1 MYRVCAILVTYNPDS
16 NILTNIAAIIPQV
29 DQVLV
34 IDNASLPRGKS
45 YLEQLPPS
53 EKIKVIH
60 NTYNLGIATALN
72 QGVRFAKNH
81 HFEWII
87 TFDQDSLAPDN
98 LLASLFEEYERA
110 SHSSEIAVLAPVPYD
125 QATGFSPKPFRDIK
139 EGHLIVDSVITS
151 GALLRLS
158 AIEKVG
164 YFDDSFF
171 IDYVDH
177 DFCLRLHKFGYRLLL
192 VPKSR
197 LAHNYGN
204 PRCHKILGFSFFSY
218 NYSPLRRYYLSRNRM
233 VAYKRHRRILRWLL
247 HDAFAA
253 FKDALKILLVEAD
266 VWEKYKAILK
276 GTIDGLLGRMGNA
289 EGFTYSMPKPE
300 KYFVEWRKEI
310 VPLIKEPVTT
320 LLDLGCGAGETSFE
334 LKKLGLAKKVTGIEA
349 FQGAAAI
356 ARTKLDHIVEV
367 DIDKLDWNSLGGP
380 FDMILALDILEHLVD
395 PWTTIIHAT
404 QILKPG
410 GCIVTS
416 IPNIQHYSVV
426 FPLLFMGD
434 WRYAEEGLLDST
446 HLRFFTYKTAIQL
459 MTSTGLKVDA
469 VEYNGMKKGSL
480 TYWVNKFTFGLFR
493 NFFIFQVL
501 IRVTKSQ
508 EV

>member
-1 MYRVCAILVTYNPDS
+1 MNRVCAIIVTYNPDAS
-16 NILTNIAAIIPQV
+16 ILTNIAAIAPQV
-29 DQVLV
+29 DQILV
-34 IDNASLPRGKS
+34 IDNASLPLGKS
-45 YLEQLPPS
+45 FLEQLPKS
-53 EKIKVIH
+53 DKITVIY
-60 NTYNLGIATALN
+60 NFYNLGIATALN
-72 QGVRFAKNH
+72 QGVRFAQTH

-98 LLASLFEEYERA
+98 LLSSLLDEYTRA
-110 SHSSEIAVLAPVPYD
+110 SNPSEIAVLAPVPFD
-125 QATGFSPKPFRDIK
+125 QTTGFSPKPFRDIK
-139 EGHLIVDSVITS
+139 EGHFIVDSVITS

-204 PRCHKILGFSFFSY
+204 PRCHTMLGLTFFSY
-218 NYSPLRRYYLSRNRM
+218 NYPPVRRYYLSRNRI

-247 HDAFAA
+247 HDTFAA
-253 FKDALKILLVEAD
+253 FKDALKILLVETER
-266 VWEKYKAILK
+266 WKKFKAIFK

-289 EGFTYSMPKPE
+289 DGFTYSMPKPE

-310 VPLIKEPVTT
+310 VPLIKEPVDT

-334 LKKLGLAKKVTGIEA
+334 LKKMGLVKKVTGIEA

-356 ARTKLDHIVEV
+356 ARTKLDHIVEA
-367 DIDKLDWNSLGGP
+367 DIDKLDWNSLEGP
-380 FDMILALDILEHLVD
+380 FDMVLALDILEHLVD
-395 PWTTIIHAT
+395 PWTTLDNVT
-404 QILKPG
+404 KILKPG
-410 GCIVTS
+410 GSIVTS

-426 FPLLFMGD
+426 FPLLFMGE

-459 MTSTGLKVDA
+459 MTSTGLKVEA
-469 VEYNGMKKGSL
+469 IEYNGMRKGSVTDWINKL
-480 TYWVNKFTFGLFR
+480 TLGLFR

-501 IRVTKSQ
+501 IRVTKPQGS
-508 EV
+508 